1 MANRTDKTRERR
13 PAAERVPGRP
23 AAEPTSA
30 RRFPGRG
37 ACDGVAIG
45 TAWPTREGEPDAS
58 GRPIA
63 AAEVETEL
71 ARLDRAVERSL
82 GQLAKLRAR
91 LTLLPED
98 SQQELSPLL
107 DAYRQ
112 MLSSSRLLRG
122 MRRRVSDRLVSAE
135 RAVSDEVG
143 LIASRMLALP
153 EEDGASLERRAEEV
167 REIGRRLLRNLAQAP
182 FRALGDLPRGSV
194 LVADRL
200 RPADVALLDP
210 TRVAGIVTEEGGVT
224 DHTAIMLAALG
235 IPAVMAAGGVGDAV
249 RAGVTIVVDGTAGV
263 VLLDPDAATLAD
275 ARRRVAAHARVRQRL
290 LRLRRLP
297 AELAS
302 GECVELQSNL
312 ELPAELPLIVQ
323 SGATG
328 IGLLRSEFLFI
339 AAETVPDEEA
349 QAVSYR
355 EIVRAMAGDVVTI
368 RLLDWG
374 GEKESP
380 ALEEAGLVPRERE
393 ANPAL
398 GKRGL
403 RLLLAQPALLDAQF
417 SAILSV
423 ANEGPVRILLPMVTT
438 LAEFRAA
445 RAALDRVARRLR
457 RRGVKLPVPL
467 PPLGA
472 MVETPGAALMADVLA
487 LEADFLSIGTNDLT
501 MYALAVDRGSSEVAS
516 LYDPLHPAVLRL
528 IAETTGA
535 ALRLRKPVSICGELA
550 GNPRVAPL
558 LLGLG
563 LRSFSMNASAIPR
576 VKQVIRGLQLEDCV
590 RFARRVMEETDPARI
605 AELVAAYPGAGAA

>member
-1 MANRTDKTRERR
+1 MASRTDKVAERR
-13 PAAERVPGRP
+13 V
-23 AAEPTSA
+23 T
-30 RRFPGRG
+30 GRG
-37 ACDGVAIG
+37 ACGGVAIG
-45 TAWPTREGEPDAS
+45 TAWPTVEGEPDAV
-58 GRPIA
+58 GRPIKS
-63 AAEVETEL
+63 AEIDPEL

-82 GQLAKLRAR
+82 NQLAKLRAR
-91 LTLLPED
+91 LSLLPED

-122 MRRRVSDRLVSAE
+122 IRRRLAERLVSAE
-135 RAVSDEVG
+135 RAVADEVG
-143 LIASRMLALP
+143 LIAGRMLALP
-153 EEDGASLERRAEEV
+153 EEDGASLERRAGEV
-167 REIGRRLLRNLAQAP
+167 REIGRRLLRNLADAP
-182 FRALGDLPRGSV
+182 FRRLGDLPRGAI

-210 TRVAGIVTEEGGVT
+210 TRVAGIVTEEGGVA

-235 IPAVMAAGGVGDAV
+235 IPAVMAAAGIGEAV
-249 RAGVTIVVDGTAGV
+249 RTGATVVVDGTAGLV
-263 VLLDPDAATLAD
+263 VLDPAAATLAE

-290 LRLRRLP
+290 ARLRRLP

-302 GECVELQSNL
+302 GECIELQSNL

-323 SGATG
+323 SGAAG

-339 AAETVPDEEA
+339 AAETVPDEVL
-349 QAVSYR
+349 QAAAYR
-355 EIVRAMAGDVVTI
+355 DIVRAMAGDVVTI

-380 ALEEAGLVPRERE
+380 ALEAAGLVPRERE

-403 RLLLAQPALLDAQF
+403 RLLLAQPALLETQF
-417 SAILSV
+417 SAILT
-423 ANEGPVRILLPMVTT
+423 AAGEGPVRILLPMVTT

-445 RAALDRVARRLR
+445 RAIYERVARRMR
-457 RRGVKLPVPL
+457 RRRVKLPTAL

-472 MVETPGAALMADVLA
+472 MVETPGAALMADALA

-501 MYALAVDRGSSEVAS
+501 MYALAVDRGSSEVAA

-528 IAETTGA
+528 IAETTEA

-550 GNPRVAPL
+550 GNPHVAPL

-576 VKQVIRGLQLEDCV
+576 VKQVIRGLQLEDCI
-590 RFARRVMEETDPARI
+590 RLARRVMEETDPARI
-605 AELVAAYPGAGAA
+605 AALMAGSA

>member
-1 MANRTDKTRERR
+1 MASRTDK
-13 PAAERVPGRP
+13 PAGRP
-23 AAEPTSA
+23 AEPPATEQ
-30 RRFPGRG
+30 RFTGRG
-37 ACDGVAIG
+37 ACAGIAIG
-45 TAWPTREGEPDAS
+45 TVWLTVEGEPDTA
-58 GRPIA
+58 GRMIA
-63 AAEVETEL
+63 AAEVEPEL
-71 ARLDRAVERSL
+71 ARLDRAVARSL
-82 GQLAKLRAR
+82 GQLAKLGAR

-98 SQQELSPLL
+98 SQRELSPLL

-122 MRRRVSDRLVSAE
+122 IRRHLADRLVSAE
-135 RAVSDEVG
+135 RAVAGEVE
-143 LIASRMLALP
+143 LIAGRMLALP

-167 REIGRRLLRNLAQAP
+167 REIGRRLLRNLAEAP
-182 FRALGDLPRGSV
+182 FRKLSDLPHGAI

-210 TRVAGIVTEEGGVT
+210 TRVAGIVTEEGGAA

-235 IPAVMAAGGVGDAV
+235 IPAVMAAAGIGEAV
-249 RAGVTIVVDGTAGV
+249 RAGATMVVDGSVGV
-263 VLLDPDAATLAD
+263 VVLDPLPATLAE
-275 ARRRVAAHARVRQRL
+275 ARRQVAAHARARQRL
-290 LRLRRLP
+290 GRLRRLP

-302 GECVELQSNL
+302 GEGIELQSNL
-312 ELPAELPLIVQ
+312 DLPAELPLIVQ
-323 SGATG
+323 SGAAG

-349 QAVSYR
+349 QALAYR

-380 ALEEAGLVPRERE
+380 ALEAAGLVPRERE
-393 ANPAL
+393 ANPAM

-403 RLLLAQPALLDAQF
+403 RLLLGQPALLETQF

-445 RAALDRVARRLR
+445 RAVLDRVARRRR
-457 RRGVKLPVPL
+457 RRGEKMPHPL

-472 MVETPGAALMADVLA
+472 MVETPGAALMADALA

-528 IAETTGA
+528 IAETTEA

-550 GNPRVAPL
+550 GNPQVAPL

-576 VKQVIRGLQLEDCV
+576 VKQVIRSLQLEECI
-590 RFARRVMEETDPARI
+590 RFARRVMEQTDPARI
-605 AELVAAYPGAGAA
+605 AELVSGRAGTGPS